1 LKSKDAVWT
10 TTKKLILKELKNKKQ
25 ELEKAKKEQ
34 IERSVKIEEAQVT
47 IQQLKKKQIELRRR
61 EELRKKRMLDE

>member
-1 LKSKDAVWT
+1 MKSKDAVWS

-34 IERSVKIEEAQVT
+34 IERGDTIEEAQVK
-47 IQQLKKKQIELRRR
+47 IQQLKEKQIELRRR
-61 EELRKKRMLDE
+61 EELRKKKMLDE